1 MKIVIYTCIV
11 DDYDEKI
18 YEVVNQCCIDEC
30 FLFTDDV
37 LTHPAGWHVK
47 KLAMPS
53 SITRPDLIN
62 RYHKIFPHLLPF
74 KADISIYIDG
84 NIEVK
89 KDIEP
94 LIKKFLQSEKTFGC
108 LRHPQREN
116 ILQEIDACRFLGK
129 FKGDDKLRAPE
140 QIKFYSDDGFPL
152 DSRLQVAT
160 ILLRRHD
167 NLPLLHDAM
176 SLWWDQ
182 INTYTARDQ
191 ISLPYVLWKTQL
203 PFMSFDLNIF
213 DNEYFERHLHRQKES
228 LITRLKRTVRS
239 EVRRF
244 GRLVRR

>member
-1 MKIVIYTCIV
+1 MKIVIYTCV
-11 DDYDEKI
+11 AGRYDEKI
-18 YEVVNQCCIDEC
+18 YEVANQCCIDEC
-30 FLFTDDV
+30 FLFTNDV
-37 LTHPAGWHVK
+37 LTHSAGWYVK

-53 SITRPDLIN
+53 SITRPDLVN
-62 RYHKIFPHLLPF
+62 RYHKFFPHLLPF
-74 KADISIYIDG
+74 KADMSIYMDG
-84 NIEVK
+84 NFEVK
-89 KDIEP
+89 KDIGS
-94 LIKKFLQSEKTFGC
+94 LIKKFLQSKKTFGC
-108 LRHPQREN
+108 LKHPQREN
-116 ILQEIDACRFLGK
+116 ILQEADACKFLGK
-129 FKGDDKLRAPE
+129 FKDNDKTRVSK
-140 QIKFYSDDGFPL
+140 QIKFYFNDGFPM
-152 DSRLQVAT
+152 DSHLQSAG
-160 ILLRRHD
+160 ILFRRHD

-176 SLWWDQ
+176 SLWWGQ